1 VIAVA
6 AVVFIGAAPVGS
18 QSRAGLPRGDGAGR
32 GSRGGGGGG
41 GGRGSSDAQ
50 DRLERVG
57 LVRIGALHAADSY
70 AKTAAGAGAVYDVKD
85 ILGIIIF
92 LYHMQHNMAY
102 GLCSDE
108 NEAERDRVREE
119 LKSVTQKAESITP
132 S

>member
-1 VIAVA
+1 MIAVA

-32 GSRGGGGGG
+32 GSRGGGGGGG

-85 ILGIIIF
+85 K
-92 LYHMQHNMAY
+92 
-102 GLCSDE
+102 
-108 NEAERDRVREE
+108 R
-119 LKSVTQKAESITP
+119 
-132 S
+132 